1 MYVYV
6 YKIYADN
13 SSLARYMCMYIYMY
27 IYIYIHLIY
36 IYTHTY
42 ISTCSISEV
51 QSAHIQFGRA
61 TTAAKQASEPP
72 SEVAEAFVVYDL
84 WKVWSLGLFFSILLL
99 VLGFGV

>member
-13 SSLARYMCMYIYMY
+13 SSLARYMCMYIY
-27 IYIYIHLIY
+27 ICTY

-84 WKVWSLGLFFSILLL
+84 WKVWSLGLFFSIRLL
-99 VLGFGV
+99 VLGFRV